1 MGLGN
6 GGLGRLAACYLDGTA
21 TLGIPAWGYT
31 IHYQQGIFKQIL
43 NSKGEQVEVPDPWLE
58 NGSPWE
64 VPRLDAAV
72 EIKLRGEATRGENGK
87 GGGTWTGGTDVLAIP
102 YDIPVPGFRTTSTN
116 NIRACAARGKVSFD
130 LAAFNG
136 ASLGPAAVG
145 RPSLGPAAIGQAT
158 ALLPLVDELAKG
170 GTEIPPLRL

>member
-116 NIRACAARGKVSFD
+116 NIRAWAARGKVSFD

-136 ASLGPAAVG
+136 ASLVPAAVG
-145 RPSLGPAAIGQAT
+145 RRTGRRAGPRP
-158 ALLPLVDELAKG
+158 LPFDSS
-170 GTEIPPLRL
+170 